1 MLELVS
7 NEVAT
12 GAKISVIGVGGGGN
26 NTVDRMISERVEG
39 VSFYCVNTDSQQLSR
54 CLTANTLQ
62 IGANVTKGLGAGAN
76 PEIGRM
82 AAEESR

>member
-26 NTVDRMISERVEG
+26 NTFKMP
-39 VSFYCVNTDSQQLSR
+39 YC
-54 CLTANTLQ
+54 
-62 IGANVTKGLGAGAN
+62 
-76 PEIGRM
+76 
-82 AAEESR
+82 